1 MDDIIYIGVA
11 VVFFVLTWGLL
22 KMCEVL
28 QPKAAKNDNEKS
40 GGTVWAY
47 SISFQELSRLGSW

>member
-11 VVFFVLTWGLL
+11 VVFFVLSLGLL

-28 QPKAAKNDNEKS
+28 QPEADENVKEKS
-40 GGTVWAY
+40 GGTV
-47 SISFQELSRLGSW
+47 

>member
-1 MDDIIYIGVA
+1 MNDIIYIGVA

-28 QPKAAKNDNEKS
+28 QPKADKNVEEKS
-40 GGTVWAY
+40 GGTV
-47 SISFQELSRLGSW
+47 